1 MKEDDFVEPMLSPS
15 KMSTL
20 YYETNKFKRSSRVRE
35 NAFARPAREV
45 FVNNFN
51 RKFSCEE
58 KRLIIG
64 YD

>member
-1 MKEDDFVEPMLSPS
+1 MTVH
-15 KMSTL
+15 
-20 YYETNKFKRSSRVRE
+20 YENKFKRTARVRDGSLVK
-35 NAFARPAREV
+35 PAREV
-45 FVNNFN
+45 YVSNFS